1 MKKENSPLGT
11 AANLISGVA
20 GRVIIGALLVLL
32 VFEGV
37 RLSFDFGHAIFY
49 QEPVEAAP
57 GTDHKVELPQDTS
70 ISDAGALLKEA
81 GLIRNELAFDIQGR
95 LYQTKLY
102 PGEYTLNTSMTT
114 KEILEKLNTEGE
126 TYEEAAGKAPAETES
141 GGVIG
146 GGDEADGET
155 DSAASGAADAEENAS
170 GAGAA
175 ADGTASDEP
184 AADEAGAA
192 ETAGAAADGG
202 ANG

>member
-1 MKKENSPLGT
+1 MKQENSPLGT

-57 GTDHKVELPQDTS
+57 GTDHTIELPQDAT
-70 ISDAGALLKEA
+70 ISDAGQLLKDE
-81 GLIRNELAFDIQGR
+81 GIIRNELAFVIQGT
-95 LYQTKLY
+95 LYKTKLY

-114 KEILEKLNTEGE
+114 KEILEKLNTDAEA
-126 TYEEAAGKAPAETES
+126 YEEAAEKAPAETEDS
-141 GGVIG
+141 SVIG

-155 DSAASGAADAEENAS
+155 DAAAAAGDAE
-170 GAGAA
+170 GAA
-175 ADGTASDEP
+175 APEQGDAQ
-184 AADEAGAA
+184 AAQADEAATTDDAGATGVDGAA
-192 ETAGAAADGG
+192 
-202 ANG
+202 NG